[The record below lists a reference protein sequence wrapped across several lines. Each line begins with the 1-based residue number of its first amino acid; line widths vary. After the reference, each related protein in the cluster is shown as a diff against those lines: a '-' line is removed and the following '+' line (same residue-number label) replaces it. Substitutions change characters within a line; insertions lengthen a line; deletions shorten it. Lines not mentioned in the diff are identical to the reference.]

1 MIYNIYICF
10 IENYIMLKI
19 LKNII
24 VSIFSYALILYLVYK
39 YSWWWFDVEA
49 TQYNVF
55 FTFILLALF
64 FWIVNNII
72 KIVLKILTI
81 PLKYLTLWSFSLVLN
96 MTMVYLFEYLVNN
109 YSIGVRIHLGTF
121 VQVFVLSL
129 FISLLYILI
138 KKIL

>member
-1 MIYNIYICF
+1 LIYNIYICF